1 MIEGTGEKNNCTIEL
16 LNKIC
21 ATKWFQQ
28 RKGKECMP
36 NVIWRFVKLRKVK
49 SSDSCEFNSET
60 KTFVVSSFQN
70 VRNDF
75 PEYRSEEV
83 EKSAVYPRVQETAL
97 NRRYSCRFKIT
108 DICQYV

>member
-28 RKGKECMP
+28 RKGKECMS
-36 NVIWRFVKLRKVK
+36 NVILAVRKIEKVCSIEFSK
-49 SSDSCEFNSET
+49 HAQRLSKVPPRRSGKIISLPSC
-60 KTFVVSSFQN
+60 
-70 VRNDF
+70 
-75 PEYRSEEV
+75 
-83 EKSAVYPRVQETAL
+83 PRDILEP
-97 NRRYSCRFKIT
+97 CCFKIT